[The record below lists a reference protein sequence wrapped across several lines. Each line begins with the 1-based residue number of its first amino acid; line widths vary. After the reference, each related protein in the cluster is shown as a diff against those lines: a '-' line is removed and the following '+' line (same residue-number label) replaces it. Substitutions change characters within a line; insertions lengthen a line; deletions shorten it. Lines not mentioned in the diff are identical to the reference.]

1 MSEPADHSGRGNL
14 SPEERAAF
22 ERRVKELD
30 GKLDRVRE
38 VKAAESSAGQQTRMS
53 GRGMAYGLR
62 MASELVAAVLVG
74 GIIGYFLDYLLGT
87 APWLFLV
94 MFLLG
99 FVAGILNVLRAYRR
113 LQSEIDAETG
123 GNLGR
128 RVADDDDD

>member
-1 MSEPADHSGRGNL
+1 MSEPADHTGRGNL

-38 VKAAESSAGQQTRMS
+38 ANAAESSAGQQTRMS
-53 GRGMAYGLR
+53 GRGMAYGFR

-87 APWLFLV
+87 RPWLFLV
-94 MFLLG
+94 LFLLG
-99 FVAGILNVLRAYRR
+99 FVAGILNVLRSYRR

-128 RVADDDDD
+128 SVPDDDDD

>member
-1 MSEPADHSGRGNL
+1 MSEPADHPGRGNL

-30 GKLDRVRE
+30 GKLDRVRDA
-38 VKAAESSAGQQTRMS
+38 KAAESSAGQQTRMS

>member
-1 MSEPADHSGRGNL
+1 
-14 SPEERAAF
+14 
-22 ERRVKELD
+22 
-30 GKLDRVRE
+30 
-38 VKAAESSAGQQTRMS
+38 
-53 GRGMAYGLR
+53 MAYGLR